1 MLSVIAGTWSLLL
14 GILLLL
20 VGNGMQG
27 TVLGLRGAIEGFD
40 AATMAL
46 VMSGYYVGFLI
57 GSRVTPALI
66 ARVGHVRVFS
76 ALASLIAAAFVIYG
90 AVPTVWAWTG
100 MRCVAGLCFA
110 GVYVVGES
118 WLNDAATNETR
129 GKALSLYMLV
139 QMVGIIAA
147 QFIVT
152 LADPAGFA
160 PFAIMSVLV
169 SIAVTPMLMTADK
182 TPAFRTTKPMSLSR
196 LWRISP
202 LGCVGTFMLGGIYAA
217 IFSMGSVFGTAR
229 GLSVAEISTF
239 VASIYVAG
247 LIFQYPTGWL
257 SDRMERRHLILLLTV
272 IGAVLTLAGGYLASD
287 FPSLLAVAFVMGG
300 VANPLYA
307 LVIAYTNDFLDLCR
321 HACGL
326 GGAAVRQRSRGDIG
340 TRHPGGTDDAAR
352 AQCLFRLCRGAL
364 RARRPL
370 RALSDDPSTGAS
382 GGRAHGTGQ
391 PSILARRLDGGP
403 RGGGQARSG
412 LMLQRMTDLPHS

>member
-307 LVIAYTNDFLDLCR
+307 LVIAYTNDFLEPADMP
-321 HACGL
+321 A
-326 GGAAVRQRSRGDIG
+326 
-340 TRHPGGTDDAAR
+340 
-352 AQCLFRLCRGAL
+352 
-364 RARRPL
+364 
-370 RALSDDPSTGAS
+370 AS
-382 GGRAHGTGQ
+382 GGLLFVNGLGAISG
-391 PSILARRLDGGP
+391 PVILGALMTRLGP
-403 RGGGQARSG
+403 NAYFGYVGVLFA
-412 LMLQRMTDLPHS
+412 LVALYALYRMTRRPAPAAGEPMAPVSPQSSLVALTAAQEAAGKRGAD

>member
-307 LVIAYTNDFLDLCR
+307 LVIAYTNDFEPADMP
-321 HACGL
+321 A
-326 GGAAVRQRSRGDIG
+326 
-340 TRHPGGTDDAAR
+340 
-352 AQCLFRLCRGAL
+352 
-364 RARRPL
+364 
-370 RALSDDPSTGAS
+370 AS
-382 GGRAHGTGQ
+382 GGLLFVNGLGAISG
-391 PSILARRLDGGP
+391 PVILGALMTRLGP
-403 RGGGQARSG
+403 NAYFGYVGVLFA
-412 LMLQRMTDLPHS
+412 LVALYALYRMTRRPAPAAGEPMAPVSPQSSLVALTAAQEAAGKRGAD